1 MDKIFSTRIDEGVIS
16 RISVLSRNLKLS
28 KKAVVENAIRLY
40 AEENEDKDNTSVLDQ
55 TFGVWKREDTAE
67 GLTEKSRKTF
77 RDSMM
82 RHQK

>member
-1 MDKIFSTRIDEGVIS
+1 M
-16 RISVLSRNLKLS
+16 
-28 KKAVVENAIRLY
+28 RLY
-40 AEENEDKDNTSVLDQ
+40 GEENEDKDNASVLDQ

-77 RDSMM
+77 RDSMV